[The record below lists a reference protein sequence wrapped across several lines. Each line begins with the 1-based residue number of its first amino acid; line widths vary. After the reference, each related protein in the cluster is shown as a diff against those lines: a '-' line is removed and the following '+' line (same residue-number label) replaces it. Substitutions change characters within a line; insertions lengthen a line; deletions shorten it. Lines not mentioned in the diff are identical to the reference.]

1 MQKPTHT
8 TAILIFANSSQVE
21 LQHKTLVGGEKL
33 FSYLNAQILKK
44 VQKTGLP
51 YFIYSEKEQH
61 GTTFGARFSNAI
73 ADVFSKGFT
82 QIITVGN
89 DTPSLEAKDLLKA
102 QHDVQKNKV
111 VIGPA
116 TDGGI
121 YLLGIQKQHFN
132 AENFENLPWQ
142 TQNLRIAFQQ
152 SLQKE
157 SFQIKLLRT
166 LKDVDQQQDVV
177 WFYKRLQQLSETFQH
192 ILQSI
197 IQKTQSVFIYLTIDI
212 EDQYSSFLFNKGSPS
227 LS

>member
-1 MQKPTHT
+1 MLKPTNT
-8 TAILIFANSSQVE
+8 TAILIFANSSQE
-21 LQHKTLVGGEKL
+21 ESQHKTMVGGEKL
-33 FSYLNAQILKK
+33 FSYFNAQILEK

-61 GTTFGARFSNAI
+61 GNSFGSRFTNAI

-82 QIITVGN
+82 QIISVGN
-89 DTPSLEAKDLLKA
+89 DTPSLEAKDILKA
-102 QHDVQKNKV
+102 QQHLQKNKV

-121 YLLGIQKQHFN
+121 YLLGIQQQHFN
-132 AENFENLPWQ
+132 AENFQNLPWQ
-142 TQNLRIAFQQ
+142 TQHLRIAFQQ
-152 SLQKE
+152 SLAE
-157 SFQIKLLRT
+157 EGFHVKLQRT

-197 IQKTQSVFIYLTIDI
+197 IKTIQSVFTYVTIVI
-212 EDQYSSFLFNKGSPS
+212 ESHHSSFLFNKGSPS

>member
-1 MQKPTHT
+1 VLKPTNT
-8 TAILIFANSSQVE
+8 TAILIFANSSQE
-21 LQHKTLVGGEKL
+21 ESQHKTIVGGEKL
-33 FSYLNAQILKK
+33 FSYFNAQILEK

-61 GTTFGARFSNAI
+61 GTTFGARFTNAI

-82 QIITVGN
+82 QIISVGN
-89 DTPSLEAKDLLKA
+89 DTPSLNAKDILKA
-102 QHDVQKNKV
+102 QHNLQKNNV

-142 TQNLRIAFQQ
+142 TQQLRTVFQQ
-152 SLQKE
+152 SVAQEGL
-157 SFQIKLLRT
+157 QIKLQRT
-166 LKDVDQQQDVV
+166 LKDVDQQQDVS
-177 WFYKRLQQLSETFQH
+177 WFYKRLEQLSETFKG

-197 IQKTQSVFIYLTIDI
+197 VQTIQSVFTYVTIAI
-212 EDQYSSFLFNKGSPS
+212 ENHYSSFLFNKGSPS